1 MCPKSVEEGGCS
13 RYGQVARKHSAS
25 CLALGSNGGWLKS
38 TRKPRGFFGSCVENY
53 GEFDRS
59 ENIFEH
65 PKIKIYLSIYFFKDQ
80 KSFYIIDSMMEI
92 LFLPRF
98 PSAKDDDS

>member
-1 MCPKSVEEGGCS
+1 M
-13 RYGQVARKHSAS
+13 
-25 CLALGSNGGWLKS
+25 
-38 TRKPRGFFGSCVENY
+38 ENY

-65 PKIKIYLSIYFFKDQ
+65 PKIKISLSIYFFKDQ